1 VNFINHLSNIVDKY
15 KLPNYNETKVANEV
29 PYYQI
34 YQIPT
39 SKLQWDQYKL
49 SSQQNKYNFNGGYV
63 GVTIGISSEQY
74 YCRWHE
80 S

>member
-34 YQIPT
+34 PT

-49 SSQQNKYNFNGGYV
+49 STKQ
-63 GVTIGISSEQY
+63 I
-74 YCRWHE
+74 
-80 S
+80 